1 MVVVMPDTD
10 TKDPYAYENMITEAL
25 IALEEWMY
33 DAECEGE
40 DNWYWRDQLIIEL
53 NKRDWK

>member
-1 MVVVMPDTD
+1 MVVVMCD
-10 TKDPYAYENMITEAL
+10 TKDPYAYENMTTEAL
-25 IALEEWMY
+25 IALEERMY
-33 DAECEGE
+33 DDECEGE